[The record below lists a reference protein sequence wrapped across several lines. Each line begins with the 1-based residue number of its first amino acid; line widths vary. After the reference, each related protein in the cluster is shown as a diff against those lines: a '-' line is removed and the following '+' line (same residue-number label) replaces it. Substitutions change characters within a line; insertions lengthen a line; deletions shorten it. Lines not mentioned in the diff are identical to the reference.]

1 MRFPALSR
9 RTVGAVDPRIV
20 DLEAPEGELVA
31 RFATGA
37 GMVGCSLRHRGEE
50 LLGLGRGLEAY
61 VREGKVFGIP
71 ILYPWANR
79 LGGWGYETAGRRVV
93 LDRSSPLLHGEEHGL
108 PIHGALAAT
117 SDWRVT
123 SAESDRLAA
132 EVDFAAH
139 RDLLAVFPFPHRL
152 ALDVAL
158 RARELRITTT
168 VMATGPSPVPVS
180 FGFHPY
186 LAPPGAAREAWW
198 VELPARDELAL
209 DERGLPTGA
218 STTRPAEAFTL
229 ADRTYDDLFAVAEPG
244 TRFSVSAGGRRVTV
258 ELTAGYPYAQVFAPP
273 DQPVI
278 CFEPMTASVD
288 ALRSHEGLRTVAP
301 GDTASAVFTIAVEDL

>member
-117 SDWRVT
+117 SDGGSR
-123 SAESDRLAA
+123 
-132 EVDFAAH
+132 
-139 RDLLAVFPFPHRL
+139 P
-152 ALDVAL
+152 
-158 RARELRITTT
+158 
-168 VMATGPSPVPVS
+168 PSPTGS
-180 FGFHPY
+180 
-186 LAPPGAAREAWW
+186 PPRSTS
-198 VELPARDELAL
+198 P
-209 DERGLPTGA
+209 PTATCSRCSRSRTGSRWTWHCVRA
-218 STTRPAEAFTL
+218 SCGSPL
-229 ADRTYDDLFAVAEPG
+229 L
-244 TRFSVSAGGRRVTV
+244 
-258 ELTAGYPYAQVFAPP
+258 
-273 DQPVI
+273 
-278 CFEPMTASVD
+278 
-288 ALRSHEGLRTVAP
+288 
-301 GDTASAVFTIAVEDL
+301 